1 MNAHWEDD
9 EEATRVA
16 PADVD
21 LLARHDEGPISI
33 VQIYGPEIGRLIDLD
48 TDGIVLGRGIDC
60 DILINSD
67 TVSRQHAE
75 LRWVGSTITVQDR
88 DSLNGTYVDERRVR
102 GPTPLEGGQSLRLG
116 GVIFKVLRGADLERR
131 YHEEI
136 YRMAI
141 IDGLTAIHNKRYFV
155 DFLDREHGRAIRHD
169 RPLSMILFDVDSF
182 KALNDKFGH
191 INGDR
196 VLEQMASRVRGFV
209 RRDECFARYGGEEFA
224 LILPESPEEGA
235 VALAEKIRA
244 AVEESPFRLEDDQ
257 DVQVTVSLG
266 VATLR
271 ENETVQGLVSR
282 TDDALYD
289 AKNAGRNCTRTWGNA
304 GDAPP

>member
-1 MNAHWEDD
+1 MNAIWEDD

-21 LLARHDEGPISI
+21 LLSIRDEGPISI
-33 VQIYGPEIGRLIDLD
+33 VQIYGPEIGRLIDID
-48 TDGIVLGRGIDC
+48 VDGIILGRGVDC
-60 DILINSD
+60 DMLINSD

-75 LRWVGSTITVQDR
+75 LRWVGNTITVQDR

-155 DFLDREHGRAIRHD
+155 DFLDREHGRAIRHQ
-169 RPLSMILFDVDSF
+169 RPLSLILFDVDRF
-182 KALNDKFGH
+182 KGFNDQFGH

-196 VLEQMASRVRGFV
+196 VLEQMASRVRSFV

-224 LILPESPEEGA
+224 LILPEAPEEGA
-235 VALAEKIRA
+235 IALAEKIRI
-244 AVEESPFRLEDDQ
+244 AVQETPFRLEDDE
-257 DVQVTVSLG
+257 DVDVTVSLG

-271 ENETVQGLVSR
+271 ENETVQGLIAR
-282 TDDALYD
+282 ADEALYA
-289 AKNAGRNCTRTWGNA
+289 AKAAGRNCVQRWAGA
-304 GDAPP
+304 GD

>member
-1 MNAHWEDD
+1 MNTTWEDD

-16 PADVD
+16 SANVD
-21 LLARHDEGPISI
+21 LLSIRDEGPISI
-33 VQIYGPEIGRLIDLD
+33 VQIYGPEIGRLIDID
-48 TDGIVLGRGIDC
+48 VDGMVLGRGIDC

-75 LRWVGSTITVQDR
+75 LRWVGNTITVQDS

-155 DFLDREHGRAIRHD
+155 EFLDREHGRAIRHE
-169 RPLSMILFDVDSF
+169 RPLSLILFDVDNF
-182 KALNDKFGH
+182 KSLNDHHGH

-196 VLEQMASRVRGFV
+196 VLEQMASRVRSFV

-224 LILPESPEEGA
+224 LILPESPVRGA
-235 VALAEKIRA
+235 VALAEKIRI
-244 AVEESPFRLEDDQ
+244 AVEETPFRLEDDQ
-257 DVQVTVSLG
+257 DISVTVSLG
-266 VATLR
+266 VAMLR
-271 ENETVQGLVSR
+271 ANETVQGLISR
-282 TDDALYD
+282 ADEALYE
-289 AKNAGRNCTRTWGNA
+289 AKGAGRNNVRQWASA
-304 GDAPP
+304 GDSSE

>member
-1 MNAHWEDD
+1 MNAIWEDD

-21 LLARHDEGPISI
+21 LLSIRDEGPISI
-33 VQIYGPEIGRLIDLD
+33 VQIYGPEIGRLIDID
-48 TDGIVLGRGIDC
+48 VDGIILGRGVDC

-75 LRWVGSTITVQDR
+75 LRWVGNTITVQDR

-155 DFLDREHGRAIRHD
+155 DFLDREHGRAIRHQ
-169 RPLSMILFDVDSF
+169 RPLSLILFDVDRF
-182 KALNDKFGH
+182 KGFNDQFGH

-196 VLEQMASRVRGFV
+196 VLEQMASRVRSFV

-224 LILPESPEEGA
+224 LILPEAPEEGA
-235 VALAEKIRA
+235 IALAEKIRI
-244 AVEESPFRLEDDQ
+244 AVQETPFRLEDDE
-257 DVQVTVSLG
+257 DVDVTVSLG

-271 ENETVQGLVSR
+271 ENETVQGLIAR
-282 TDDALYD
+282 ADEALYA
-289 AKNAGRNCTRTWGNA
+289 AKAAGRNCVQRWAGA
-304 GDAPP
+304 GD